1 MEDNYYNN
9 EIVEVEDT
17 RVSAENRDISE
28 KSVQMMADA
37 LINLSLQVAA
47 NNEAKFKAQA
57 EVMIKDIEANMQK
70 ELFDMK
76 GYYDTRK
83 RQGESFDKIIAA
95 YHQQIDKLTSA
106 MINAQN
112 ETIAERIKWS
122 MEETKRMF
130 DGQLNELAGKISGE
144 QETRRQS
151 SKSRRKGLLG
161 FLFGK

>member
-1 MEDNYYNN
+1 MEDNN
-9 EIVEVEDT
+9 EIVEFVDT
-17 RVSAENRDISE
+17 KVSAENGEMSE
-28 KSVQMMADA
+28 KSVQMMADATDA

-83 RQGESFDKIIAA
+83 QQGELFDKIIAA

-122 MEETKRMF
+122 MEETKRIF